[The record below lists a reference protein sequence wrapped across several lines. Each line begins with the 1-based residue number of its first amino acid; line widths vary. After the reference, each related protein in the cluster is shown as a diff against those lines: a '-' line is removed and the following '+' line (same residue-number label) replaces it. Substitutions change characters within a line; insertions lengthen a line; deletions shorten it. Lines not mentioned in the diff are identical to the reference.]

1 MVKVIPESI
10 LMNRSDFPL
19 FKLPGR
25 HDYAYLDSA
34 ATTIKPQ
41 KVIDAVTHVY
51 TTFSG
56 SPRRGLYSDSENA
69 TASIEQVRETVS
81 QFLGVE
87 SNTILFTK
95 NTTDSIN
102 TVALSWGEKNIQAG
116 DEIVVTARE
125 HHANFIPWQQLAH
138 RKQARLVVIPVDQNG
153 ELVENCCQ
161 YITSS
166 TKLLAL
172 GHVSNVTG
180 VISKF
185 LEQLVAQAKRFSA
198 AVLLDGAQAVS
209 YIEHPLQ
216 QLDPDFYVFSGHK
229 MCGPYDVGILYV
241 KKSRH
246 SEIQPYAF
254 GGGSVREVSQDL
266 TTFLPFPYSFE
277 PGTLATPEIIG
288 LGAAVE
294 YLQSIGVTN
303 IANHA
308 NALVRLFLDSIDHAK
323 IIIVGDNERLYNESH
338 LVSFVVQ
345 GYHAHDVAAYL
356 AEKGIAVRA
365 GNHCAQPLHKTLGY
379 DATVRVSFYM
389 YNTETDVIKCV
400 KALNELVK

>member
-1 MVKVIPESI
+1 MVKIIPESI

-19 FKLPGR
+19 FKVPGR

-41 KVIDAVTHVY
+41 KVIDAVTHAY

-56 SPRRGLYSDSENA
+56 SPRRGLYHDSENA
-69 TASIEQVRETVS
+69 TFLIEQTRETVS
-81 QFLGVE
+81 RFLGVE

-102 TVALSWGEKNIQAG
+102 TVALSWGEQNIQAG

-138 RKQARLVVIPVDQNG
+138 RKQAKFVVIPVDQQG
-153 ELVENCCQ
+153 ELVGNCCD

-180 VISKF
+180 VASKF
-185 LEQLVAQAKRFSA
+185 LEPLVAQAKRFSA
-198 AVLLDGAQAVS
+198 AVLLDGAQAIS
-209 YIEHPLQ
+209 YMEYLLQ
-216 QLDPDFYVFSGHK
+216 KLDIDFYAFSGHK

-246 SEIQPYAF
+246 SEMQPYVF
-254 GGGSVREVSQDL
+254 GGGAVFEVLEES
-266 TTFLPFPYSFE
+266 TTFLPFPHSFE
-277 PGTLATPEIIG
+277 PGTLATPEIVG

-294 YLQSIGVTN
+294 YLQSIGVAN
-303 IANHA
+303 IATHA
-308 NALVRLFLDSIDHAK
+308 NSLVRLFLDSIDYEK
-323 IIIVGDNERLYNESH
+323 ITIVGDYDRLYNESH
-338 LVSFVVQ
+338 LASFVVK

-365 GNHCAQPLHKTLGY
+365 GNHCAQPLHKALGY

-389 YNTETDVIKCV
+389 YNTEADVIKCV
-400 KALNELVK
+400 EALRELTK